1 MEITFLREIIIILAL
16 STLVILVCHQVKIP
30 SLIGFLLTGTLA
42 GPHGLGFVHGVHEVE
57 IMAEI
62 GIIFLL
68 FTIGMEFSFKH
79 LLQIRKPVL
88 IGGPLQVIFSIALTV
103 AVLMIFAISLPQA
116 IFIGFLLSLSSTA
129 IVLKILQERLEI
141 DSPHGKTILGILLFQ
156 DLVIVPMMLLTPLLT
171 GKAGA
176 VGPAMLALG
185 VKALVIIAL
194 VYFSST
200 WLVPQLLYQV
210 TKTKNKELFL
220 LSIVAIGLLVAWLT
234 ASVGLSLALGAFLA
248 GLIIA
253 ESEYSHQA
261 LGNILPFRDIFVS
274 FFFVSVG
281 MLLDIHFF
289 GQHVGLILVLTM
301 GVLVLKTFTGAL
313 AAASQGYPLRTMVL
327 SGLALSQVG
336 EFAFVLS
343 KTGTQYGLLQPDGY
357 QLFLAVSIMTM
368 ALTPLIIKLSPHTT
382 ALVMKLP
389 VSQRMTAP
397 LSLPKHEGTQTL
409 TQHIVIIG
417 FGLNGQNV
425 AWAARTSGIPYAI
438 IETNAKTVRSAKERG
453 EPIVYGDATQEHI
466 LEHVHITRAQVVVI
480 AISDPVA
487 TQRVTAAVRRL
498 NPIVYI
504 IVRTRF
510 VSEMGPLHQLGADA
524 VIPEEFETSIEIF
537 TLVMQKYLVPQPE
550 IERFIAQVRADGYDM
565 FRSLSLRSPTL
576 SDLQLHS
583 SSVEMASVRVEAG
596 CSLIGYSLVESNLRS
611 EYGVSVLAIRRE
623 HELMA
628 NPDVQIRFDEGDLL
642 VLMGEP
648 QYIKEA
654 VKLFAQKTASQEE
667 STMVNKEPI

>member
-1 MEITFLREIIIILAL
+1 MEIHFLREVIIILAL
-16 STLVILVCHQVKIP
+16 STIVILVCHQLKIP
-30 SLIGFLLTGTLA
+30 SLIGFLLTGVLA
-42 GPHGLGFVHGVHEVE
+42 GPHGLGFIEGVHEVE
-57 IMAEI
+57 ILADI

-68 FTIGMEFSFKH
+68 FTIGMEFSFQH
-79 LLQIRKPVL
+79 LLHIRKSVL
-88 IGGPLQVIFSIALTV
+88 IGGPLQVLFTILLTV
-103 AVLMIFAISLPQA
+103 GTVLAFQFSLPQA
-116 IFIGFLLSLSSTA
+116 IFVGFLLSLSSTA
-129 IVLKILQERLEI
+129 IVLKILQERLEM

-156 DLVIVPMMLLTPLLT
+156 DLIIVPMMLLTPMLA
-171 GKAGA
+171 GKAGKISTALLTLGFKA
-176 VGPAMLALG
+176 VL
-185 VKALVIIAL
+185 IIVV

-200 WLVPQLLYQV
+200 WLVPKLLYEV

-234 ASVGLSLALGAFLA
+234 ASAGLSLALGAFLA

-281 MLLDIHFF
+281 MLLNIVFL
-289 GQHVGLILVLTM
+289 GQHLGLILGLTA
-301 GVLVLKTFTGAL
+301 GVLLMKTVTGAL
-313 AAASQGYPLRTMVL
+313 AAATQNYPLRTMIL

-343 KTGTQYGLLQPDGY
+343 KAGSEYGLLSPDGY

-368 ALTPLIIKLSPHTT
+368 ALTPVMIKLSPHTT
-382 ALVMKLP
+382 ELVMRLP

-397 LSLPKHEGTQTL
+397 LVPLPEQASLTL
-409 TQHIVIIG
+409 QNHLVIIG

-425 AWAARTSGIPYAI
+425 AWAAKASGIPYAI
-438 IETNAKTVRSAKERG
+438 IETNATTVRNAKEQG
-453 EPIVYGDATQEHI
+453 ENIVYGDATQELI
-466 LEHVHITRAQVVVI
+466 LQHVHIQAAQVVVI
-480 AISDPVA
+480 AISDPIA
-487 TQRVTAAVRRL
+487 TQRVTAAIRRL
-498 NPIVYI
+498 TPHVYL

-510 VSEMGPLHQLGADA
+510 VKEMEPLHKLGADA

-537 TLVMQKYLVPQPE
+537 TLVMQKYLVPPSE
-550 IERFIAQVRADGYDM
+550 IERFIAKVRANGYDM
-565 FRSLSLRSPTL
+565 FRSLSLRAPTL

-583 SSVEMASVRVEAG
+583 SSIEMASIRVGKGAP
-596 CSLIGYSLVESNLRS
+596 LIGISLAESNLRQQ
-611 EYGVSVLAIRRE
+611 YGVSILAIRRE

-628 NPDVQIRFDEGDLL
+628 NPDVQWRFGEGDLL

-648 QYIKEA
+648 DQIKS
-654 VKLFAQKTASQEE
+654 VVPLFAQPIESQGR
-667 STMVNKEPI
+667 I